1 MHLASYEGILLVNQR
16 KPLLHELLLAFVTPS
31 AAAATSAATVAAA
44 AAAAAATAD
53 GTATSAVLHQLAQL
67 ALQDGRLLID
77 FHLLLLQ
84 RLQLVAY
91 VIAAVP
97 LPAVTSSSSAYSNSA
112 YSFRTAPRWRFPV
125 GRFP

>member
-31 AAAATSAATVAAA
+31 AAAATSAATVAA